1 MRLNSPCAGSRS
13 PPPHRRL
20 LAAEAR
26 ATLRFETAPGRQ
38 MQIDFGEARAPIVKR
53 YYLSVNAETADF
65 EALGTCGS
73 APPPKASVAG
83 RKES

>member
-1 MRLNSPCAGSRS
+1 
-13 PPPHRRL
+13 
-20 LAAEAR
+20 
-26 ATLRFETAPGRQ
+26 